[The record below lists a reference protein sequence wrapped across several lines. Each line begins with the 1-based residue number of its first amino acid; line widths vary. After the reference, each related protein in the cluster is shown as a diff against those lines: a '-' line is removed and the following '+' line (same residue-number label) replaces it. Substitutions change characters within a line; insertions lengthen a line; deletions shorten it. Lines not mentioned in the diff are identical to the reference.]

1 MRNRVGSRIAIIVA
15 IVLVI
20 VAAMTS
26 LVYLLKES
34 LNTDVSSLLGKTNT
48 YPIVSENDVF
58 STSYKDGVWCKI
70 SDNVVKMVQYGFAPE
85 DNSETILEIMQEQ
98 EEFNIDD
105 ATVTAIDNSG
115 NEVEADLSVPLNCLD
130 VYELYIS
137 YKLSNGG
144 GISFVFYPDYI
155 VTVSKYLYYSDLTAD
170 ESTTDDSTE

>member
-1 MRNRVGSRIAIIVA
+1 MKNNVLKVIVA
-15 IVLVI
+15 IVCVVLI
-20 VAAMTS
+20 IGIITAG
-26 LVYLLKES
+26 LIGIQ
-34 LNTDVSSLLGKTNT
+34 NSSSIDNLLGKANK
-48 YPIVSENDVF
+48 YPIVSENDVY

-70 SDNVVKMVQYGFAPE
+70 SDNVVKMVQYGFAPD
-85 DNSETILEIMQEQ
+85 DNSKSILEIMQEQ

-105 ATVTAIDNSG
+105 ATVMAIDSSG

-155 VTVSKYLYYSDLTAD
+155 VTVSKYLFYSDLTAD
-170 ESTTDDSTE
+170 ESTSDDSTTES